1 MLHKQRKAVSTSVLV
16 GVIVIII
23 AIAGVGAYYALTLSN
38 TSTTSQTSSSS
49 QQSSSSSSSFSSSTQ
64 QSQSQT
70 GTSSS
75 ASSSQTTSSQT
86 TTTGNNAV
94 LSAISSTS
102 NLFGNFSQMTMMFSS
117 ENKSSGLVD
126 NATWSFQVMGKETIN
141 GSQLTIVNYTISYT
155 GQSEGNYSAVVY
167 FDSGWNVTMINMDG
181 QNYSGMMA
189 DAFIA
194 PFSAMFTS
202 FFSYQQE
209 YASNPALFSQFFQVS
224 TQSQNFGGLS
234 MQVTTYSA
242 SNIVTSNA
250 TVQSASLGIGQVPN
264 TNFSILTYFHIDES
278 IGTQQMSYTLALIS
292 ASRS

>member
-1 MLHKQRKAVSTSVLV
+1 MI
-16 GVIVIII
+16 IV

-38 TSTTSQTSSSS
+38 TSSTSQTTSSS
-49 QQSSSSSSSFSSSTQ
+49 QQSSTLSSSSSTQ

-70 GTSSS
+70 MINSS
-75 ASSSQTTSSQT
+75 TTSSQSTSSQST
-86 TTTGNNAV
+86 TSINAV
-94 LSAISSTS
+94 LSAISNTK

-117 ENKSSGLVD
+117 ENKSSGLVY
-126 NATWSFQVMGKETIN
+126 NATWSFHVVGKATIN

-167 FDSGWNVTMINMDG
+167 YSSDWNVTMINMNG
-181 QNYSGMMA
+181 QNYTGMMV

-209 YASNPALFSQFFQVS
+209 YAANSTLFSQFLQVN
-224 TQSQNFGGLS
+224 THSQNFVGLS
-234 MQVTTYSA
+234 MQVTTYTA

-278 IGTQQMSYTLALIS
+278 IGAQQLSYTFALIS
-292 ASRS
+292 ASKT

>member
-1 MLHKQRKAVSTSVLV
+1 MFHKERKGVSTLVLV
-16 GVIVIII
+16 GVIVVIV

-38 TSTTSQTSSSS
+38 TSSTSQTTSSSS
-49 QQSSSSSSSFSSSTQ
+49 QSSTLSSYSSTQ

-70 GTSSS
+70 TTSSS
-75 ASSSQTTSSQT
+75 TTSSQSTSSQST
-86 TTTGNNAV
+86 TTSDNAA
-94 LSAISSTS
+94 LYAISSTK

-126 NATWSFQVMGKETIN
+126 NATWSFHVIGKATIN
-141 GSQLTIVNYTISYT
+141 GSQLTVVNYTISYA

-167 FDSGWNVTMINMDG
+167 FDSGWNVTMINMNG
-181 QNYSGMMA
+181 LNYTGMMA

-209 YASNPALFSQFFQVS
+209 YAANPALFSQFVQVS
-224 TQSQNFGGLS
+224 TDSQNFGGLS
-234 MQVTTYSA
+234 MQVTTYAA

-264 TNFSILTYFHIDES
+264 TNFSILTFFHIDES
-278 IGTQQMSYTLALIS
+278 VGTQQSSYTIALIS
-292 ASRS
+292 ATKT